1 MSFILSV
8 LLCISSVALVVSSLI
23 NRTESSSNKSM
34 KVMYISAIILVLT
47 IGTDL
52 MLEQYFYRTQM
63 PDIEPQANAECYI
76 NEVIDPSSLVV
87 VKSGGKSSLYYQTKI
102 ISASWVSDGSCDGI
116 EQNILKSEYK
126 VTDPNRVG
134 DTLKVIVKHRG
145 STYTKFEYDSTV
157 VYVEVK

>member
-34 KVMYISAIILVLT
+34 KVMYIRAIILVLT

-63 PDIEPQANAECYI
+63 PDIEPNDNAECYI
-76 NEVIDPSSLVV
+76 DEVIDPSSLVV
-87 VKSGGKSSLYYQTKI
+87 VKSGGKLLLIY
-102 ISASWVSDGSCDGI
+102 
-116 EQNILKSEYK
+116 
-126 VTDPNRVG
+126 
-134 DTLKVIVKHRG
+134 
-145 STYTKFEYDSTV
+145 
-157 VYVEVK
+157 